1 MRAYVLGR
9 TTVAAASLTFMHNHV
24 VRNVQLVAWCVC
36 VQDPLSNA
44 VARAQGLKEACTNV
58 EVQMLDAGH
67 CPHDEVPQLV
77 NEGLLSFMSKVTSA
91 QKQSS
96 AAYVQEEDAATAA

>member
-1 MRAYVLGR
+1 M
-9 TTVAAASLTFMHNHV
+9 
-24 VRNVQLVAWCVC
+24 
-36 VQDPLSNA
+36 
-44 VARAQGLKEACTNV
+44 ARAQGLKEACTNV

-96 AAYVQEEDAATAA
+96 AAYVQEEDAATAV